1 MKKLIIISAILAITV
16 KFAIA
21 QTVVPVVPFDNQ
33 LSFPVSVDCDN
44 SFAYILYLNGDL
56 NDSTRIYSIKKFDGT
71 TISDVVTFN
80 VSNSFTLNVIKFYQ
94 GEILVGG
101 QFKNLFNIANTDG
114 IIAYNIAGNNWHN
127 FHNGLKGNLSDNLT
141 ATVNDI
147 KLYNGKLIIA
157 GGPLNIDNVNMPY
170 HPVVYLDGN
179 EFKNFGNY
187 IYNNGCSISTR
198 VNKLYTDKNYGL
210 LIAGKFNYSESV
222 VLNNIAK
229 IDNNNAWTA
238 IGQELDYDYYSNALA
253 AYDNKVFATSFISKL
268 DRFDG
273 NNWVNYLDYQNQSVN
288 DMIVFKNNLF
298 IAGSFSNIS
307 VNSTQSFYAN
317 SFVGFDGSNLSSF
330 NLNSSTINKM
340 FELNGNLYIAGTID
354 IQNTNNNLNSIAR
367 VDGIQMATTGIESQ
381 NAISSEMRVY
391 PNPAV
396 NFLNVD
402 FGNVQISGNVNFE
415 LFNQAGEKVSSEK
428 INSDNSRITV
438 ITCGFSTGVYT
449 YRVISDNKVIKTDK
463 VIITK

>member
-1 MKKLIIISAILAITV
+1 MKKLIIISAILAIAA

-21 QTVVPVVPFDNQ
+21 QTIVPVVPFDNQ
-33 LSFPVSVDCDN
+33 NSFPVSVDCGH
-44 SFAYILYLNGDL
+44 SVAYILYLNGDL

-71 TISDVVTFN
+71 SLTEVITFN
-80 VSNSFTLNVIKFYQ
+80 VSNTFTLNVIKYYQ

-147 KLYNGKLIIA
+147 KLYNGQIIIA
-157 GGPLNIDNVNMPY
+157 GGPLNIDNANMPY
-170 HPVVYLDGN
+170 NPVVCLEGN
-179 EFKNFGNY
+179 EFRNFGNY
-187 IYNNGCSISTR
+187 IFNNGCSISTR
-198 VNKLYTDKNYGL
+198 VNKLYIDNNNTL
-210 LIAGKFNYSESV
+210 FIAGKFNYSESV
-222 VLNNIAK
+222 VLNNVAK
-229 IDNNNAWTA
+229 IDNNNDWVAV
-238 IGQELDYDYYSNALA
+238 GQDLDYDYYSNALA

-273 NNWVNYLDYQNQSVN
+273 SNWVNYLDYQNQSVN
-288 DMIVFKNNLF
+288 DMIVYNNNLF

-317 SFVGFDGSNLSSF
+317 SFVGFDGSDLAAF
-330 NLNSSTINKM
+330 NLNPSTINKM
-340 FELNGNLYIAGTID
+340 FELDGKLYLAGTID

-367 VDGIQMATTGIESQ
+367 VDGIQMATTGIANE

-396 NFLNVD
+396 NFINVD
-402 FGNVQISGNVNFE
+402 FGNAQISGNITFE

-428 INSDNSRITV
+428 INSNDSKISIITS
-438 ITCGFSTGVYT
+438 GYATGVYT
-449 YRVISDNKVIKTDK
+449 YRIISDSKVIKTDK